1 MTDGLSLDGRTLVGV
16 ANTGTGE
23 VSGETRFEFE
33 QEGERIYQRRL
44 STDSPRSLGA
54 LGVSP
59 ESLERAGRGYRV
71 EFCVVRSAV
80 DC

>member
-33 QEGERIYQRRL
+33 QEGERIY
-44 STDSPRSLGA
+44 S
-54 LGVSP
+54 
-59 ESLERAGRGYRV
+59 
-71 EFCVVRSAV
+71 
-80 DC
+80 